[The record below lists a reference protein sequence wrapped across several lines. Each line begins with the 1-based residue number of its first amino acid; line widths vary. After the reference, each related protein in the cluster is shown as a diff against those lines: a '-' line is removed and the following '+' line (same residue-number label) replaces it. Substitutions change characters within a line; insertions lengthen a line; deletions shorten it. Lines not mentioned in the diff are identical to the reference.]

1 MKFHDRTDIIGYP
14 TLIILIFIFQ
24 PPTPS
29 SESLMESNLE
39 QVAAESKNDTSKVL
53 QDTFPPKIT
62 ISGAEIRPKEA
73 ILVSLALALLVF
85 SICLFFKHWSKNYRD
100 INTLP
105 YYAYLYKVR

>member
-1 MKFHDRTDIIGYP
+1 MP

-73 ILVSLALALLVF
+73 VLVSLALALLVF